1 MRVAPLGTRASARN
15 RVCDTDAL
23 GAADRRYMPRAKL
36 KNDIKPA
43 AHTWG
48 RRRTELKSIVPSNFP
63 PVSKLLEGQGHARKK
78 GKLRELRASIAA
90 VGRSVARKGG
100 RQRHRR
106 AKKPR
111 RGKGGASEP
120 ELEMSKYVF
129 DYNWLESVCIGSA
142 IAVLLGGLIFHA
154 ADFEHG
160 SAAHWS
166 LTVFI
171 IALIVSSV
179 VVITSSLFYEIRRSC
194 KYGSEV
200 RGCARPLRRRHGPP
214 AVVKAGGTLGAA

>member
-1 MRVAPLGTRASARN
+1 MT
-15 RVCDTDAL
+15 AL
-23 GAADRRYMPRAKL
+23 
-36 KNDIKPA
+36 
-43 AHTWG
+43 
-48 RRRTELKSIVPSNFP
+48 
-63 PVSKLLEGQGHARKK
+63 
-78 GKLRELRASIAA
+78 
-90 VGRSVARKGG
+90 
-100 RQRHRR
+100 
-106 AKKPR
+106 
-111 RGKGGASEP
+111 
-120 ELEMSKYVF
+120 
-129 DYNWLESVCIGSA
+129 SA

-194 KYGSEV
+194 KFGSEV

-214 AVVKAGGTLGAA
+214 AIVKAGGTLGAA